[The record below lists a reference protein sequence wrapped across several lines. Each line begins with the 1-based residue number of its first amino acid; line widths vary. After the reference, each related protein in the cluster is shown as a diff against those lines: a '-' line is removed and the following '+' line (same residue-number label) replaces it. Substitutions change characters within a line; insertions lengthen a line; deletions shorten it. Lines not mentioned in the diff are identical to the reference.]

1 MIQNLPLSQ
10 CFVIKPSQLHEKL
23 LKVLHVLAILA
34 CAVSTMGAIFKM
46 ALIGSILVLRMTA
59 NRGRQSGI
67 YQLRF
72 TEFSGWEMAFEHNDY
87 NRVTISESTVV
98 TAFVI
103 FLHCNM
109 QNQTS
114 KTLLIANDSLSKND
128 FRRLIVRLR
137 ISGHERHL

>member
-10 CFVIKPSQLHEKL
+10 SFAIKPSKQHEKL
-23 LKVLHVLAILA
+23 LNVLHVLAILA
-34 CAVSTMGAIFKM
+34 CAVSGMEVVFKT
-46 ALIGSILVLRMTA
+46 ALIGSILVLKVMA
-59 NRGRQSGI
+59 NGSRQSGI

-72 TEFSGWEMAFEHNDY
+72 TDFSGWEMAFEHNHY

-98 TAFVI
+98 TAFAI

-137 ISGHERHL
+137 LSGHERHR